1 MLANTWSDP
10 LSTYEQHHF
19 VVRRPILELRHRSKS
34 NTSPCGN
41 QPAHISLTVNVDNDT
56 FDTHHQ
62 Q

>member
-1 MLANTWSDP
+1 MS
-10 LSTYEQHHF
+10 STTSWCDARF
-19 VVRRPILELRHRSKS
+19 LELRHRSKS